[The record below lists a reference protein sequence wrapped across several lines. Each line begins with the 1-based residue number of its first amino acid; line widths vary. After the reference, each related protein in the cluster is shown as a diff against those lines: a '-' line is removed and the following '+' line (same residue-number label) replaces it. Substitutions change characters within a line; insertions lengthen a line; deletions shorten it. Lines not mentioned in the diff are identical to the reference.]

1 MCIRDSSVKSVVTA
15 GQGTAHPQFEGY
27 RANANTDE
35 IVARLMS
42 PEGQARLVASLN
54 RLQGRTDFKGQTQLH
69 NRVASMDPMFDK
81 KGNFAH
87 YYYETGPN
95 SVRPS
100 NYVDPNYQQFIKQQ
114 NSTLPVTPPP
124 TIGSNFPNINAPS
137 VPLADQIM
145 LRAMSQYSAE
155 QQQLLRSLGGPN
167 QNNNSG
173 GNLGI
178 GGTLQPATDPFA
190 SWYTPLHLQRLGAN

>member
-1 MCIRDSSVKSVVTA
+1 
-15 GQGTAHPQFEGY
+15 
-27 RANANTDE
+27 
-35 IVARLMS
+35 MS

-114 NSTLPVTPPP
+114 NSTLPVTAPP
-124 TIGSNFPNINAPS
+124 TLASNFPSINAPTVS
-137 VPLADQIM
+137 TAEQIM
-145 LRAMSQYSAE
+145 LQAMSQHAAE
-155 QQQLLRSLGGPN
+155 NQQLLKALRG
-167 QNNNSG
+167 G
-173 GNLGI
+173 GNNTTTTDGTGGI
-178 GGTLQPATDPFA
+178 LQPASDPHASLFA
-190 SWYTPLHLQRLGAN
+190 PLHLSRLGAN